1 MSVLTRVVLGCLLLV
16 GSGSGPAL
24 AQSSAGWGPKLD
36 LEASGP
42 RADGSDN
49 ETRVA
54 GRDDRD
60 PWESFNR
67 RVHRFNMGVDR
78 FALRPV
84 ARGYRKITPQPI
96 RTGISNFFA
105 NLGQPLA
112 AVNMLL
118 QGRPGQAGA
127 ALGRFTVNA
136 TFGLGGFFDAATRVD
151 IPFRDADF
159 GQTLGRWGWRDSR
172 YLVMP
177 VFGPGT
183 IRDVGGRLLTSRTSA
198 VRYVAEEVGYGVS
211 LMYGIDARAQALQFD
226 GMLAEA
232 EDDYLLLRDAYLQ
245 RRRCQIED
253 CSEDLPDYLLPEY
266 DYEIPDV
273 DFGEFRR

>member
-1 MSVLTRVVLGCLLLV
+1 MKLAICGACYSLLLLALS
-16 GSGSGPAL
+16 SGACQAAATAS
-24 AQSSAGWGPKLD
+24 WGPSLD

-42 RADGSDN
+42 RADGSDS
-49 ETRVA
+49 EA
-54 GRDDRD
+54 PALGRDERD
-60 PWESFNR
+60 PWEPFNR

-78 FALRPV
+78 FVLRPV
-84 ARGYRKITPQPI
+84 ARGYQTVTPQPV
-96 RTGISNFFA
+96 RTGVRNFFS
-105 NLGQPLA
+105 NLGQPLT
-112 AVNMLL
+112 AVNLLL
-118 QGRPGQAGA
+118 QGRPGQAGT
-127 ALGRFTVNA
+127 ALGRFTLNA
-136 TFGLGGFFDAATRVD
+136 TLGLGGFLDPASHAE

-183 IRDVGGRLLTSRTSA
+183 VRDVGGRVLTSRTSA
-198 VRYVAEEVGYGVS
+198 VRYVADEVGYGVS
-211 LMYGIDARAQALQFD
+211 LMYGIDARAAALQFD
-226 GMLAEA
+226 DLLAEA

-245 RRRCQIED
+245 RRHCQIED